1 MNFIKIVSVCDR
13 PPHLALEVDL
23 TLVTLEAGVSLLELF
38 SSALAASCCWLRAAA
53 AGEDS
58 LGLRLART
66 AAGGS
71 LMVNCWRGTGLSLGV
86 SRPRL
91 VSRARGPCSGIFLV
105 CFCSPNSLILSET
118 GVVTRL
124 ERRDMAGLSVRS
136 QPHSLSSRYS
146 TQLMPRSEIARDS

>member
-1 MNFIKIVSVCDR
+1 MKSEHLNFIKIVSVCDR
-13 PPHLALEVDL
+13 LPHLALEVDL

-91 VSRARGPCSGIFLV
+91 VSRALGLVLCS
-105 CFCSPNSLILSET
+105 
-118 GVVTRL
+118 
-124 ERRDMAGLSVRS
+124 ALSVP
-136 QPHSLSSRYS
+136 QPVFTITEKAPSRAFSWLKAPTSAFTFKTLLRHYAKWAL
-146 TQLMPRSEIARDS
+146 TPR

>member
-1 MNFIKIVSVCDR
+1 MARTSRR
-13 PPHLALEVDL
+13 PERGNGARQERGRREDIAGPDADDGGTSRRQSSLMLCPELALLDLLALEVDL

-71 LMVNCWRGTGLSLGV
+71 LISAVNDKSAKLYNHGE
-86 SRPRL
+86 
-91 VSRARGPCSGIFLV
+91 GP
-105 CFCSPNSLILSET
+105 
-118 GVVTRL
+118 
-124 ERRDMAGLSVRS
+124 
-136 QPHSLSSRYS
+136 Y
-146 TQLMPRSEIARDS
+146 